1 MTYESKRW
9 IYHTGVPHFVIYTN
23 RRICEI
29 VAYNS
34 WEPYEVYESEID
46 SFIPDDQI
54 PTFIVDE
61 RVMTDKGDIVT
72 IKYVNEN
79 DHHKPYRTSNGFWY
93 TPFNLTKIDY

>member
-1 MTYESKRW
+1 MKYESKRW
-9 IYHTGVPHFVIYTN
+9 VYHTGVPHFVIYSN

-79 DHHKPYRTSNGFWY
+79 DHHKPYRTSNGFC
-93 TPFNLTKIDY
+93 TRRLI